1 MAFGRVGDVFLLGE
15 GEVRERVGDGV
26 SSAESDDDA
35 RGGGWVG
42 EGYVAAGV
50 GEGEACVPGL

>member
-15 GEVRERVGDGV
+15 GEVGERVDDGV
-26 SSAESDDDA
+26 SSAESDDNT
-35 RGGGWVG
+35 RGGWRVG

-50 GEGEACVPGL
+50 